1 MSVTII
7 NEYKIVDDEVTN
19 IYSVNTRLAV
29 LMQDLTGDPDFT
41 AKMTVQLMANLADAD
56 KVAFISIY
64 KDNITPDK
72 FVGLSV
78 VKWIEPADPYDP
90 SLVVSDHWYP
100 VLVTHRDSE
109 ESNLLSVLSQFI
121 DMKMESQQIVQEIFN
136 D

>member
-7 NEYKIVDDEVTN
+7 DRYKIVDSEVTD
-19 IYSVNTRLAV
+19 IYSVDTHLAV

-41 AKMTVQLMANLADAD
+41 SQMTAQLMINLADAD
-56 KVAFISIY
+56 KVVFISIY
-64 KDNITPDK
+64 KENITPDK

-78 VKWIEPADPYDP
+78 VKWIEPADPTDP
-90 SLVVSDHWYP
+90 AVVVSDHWYP
-100 VLVTHRDSE
+100 VLVTHRDTE
-109 ESNLLSVLSQFI
+109 ETNLLAVLSQFI